1 MKDTLFPFQ
10 EKALADLHSV
20 IDDAHL
26 LMSSRKTQIISF
38 SAPTGA
44 GKTIMM
50 TQLFEEL
57 LYGDTDHIGD
67 PDSIIIWISDSPEL
81 NEQTRRKIETKSDR
95 IPAKNLIT
103 LDNNFTADIL
113 ECGHIYFLNTQKLG
127 SDKLLVSTSDKRQT
141 SIWTVIENTA
151 TQYYQKLY
159 CVIDEAHR
167 GTNNSEREA
176 NKAQS
181 IMQKFLKGSPDDGLS
196 PLPLTIGMT
205 ATPQKFDSLV
215 LGITSST
222 KHQVVVIPED
232 VRSSGLLK
240 DRIILRYPTIGFDAD
255 MSLFKSSVEDWK
267 KKCLLWQEYYDQ
279 NNDDEKKLQKEKTE
293 KITYYAQNE
302 DGETEK
308 VTREYV
314 FAKNL
319 MSLKTA
325 KAAYHTFAIANDT
338 LSTVNNAAY
347 GYENARDIYRD
358 LAEEDREIDLRLLS
372 SWKGCRFAIAYGSYT
387 KDKKRVT
394 SGKNQNAYTQYVQP
408 FIMGKSS
415 VDGTMVKE
423 EMWTIRQD
431 TNTMWS
437 ATDNHDHKY
446 ANALRIP
453 LQGSKYDFKSFF
465 YNTSEDCK
473 FETHG
478 VVGGFLSLSANTF
491 YYNAYD
497 EDGNKDNTE
506 RQVVLF
512 SPELC
517 IKDNKGNTSE
527 AVNPLG
533 NKYEVIYRGA
543 DNEHEWNW
551 WNSLTATER
560 YVDGKKTDFASEN
573 K

>member
-1 MKDTLFPFQ
+1 
-10 EKALADLHSV
+10 
-20 IDDAHL
+20 
-26 LMSSRKTQIISF
+26 
-38 SAPTGA
+38 
-44 GKTIMM
+44 
-50 TQLFEEL
+50 
-57 LYGDTDHIGD
+57 
-67 PDSIIIWISDSPEL
+67 
-81 NEQTRRKIETKSDR
+81 
-95 IPAKNLIT
+95 
-103 LDNNFTADIL
+103 
-113 ECGHIYFLNTQKLG
+113 
-127 SDKLLVSTSDKRQT
+127 
-141 SIWTVIENTA
+141 
-151 TQYYQKLY
+151 
-159 CVIDEAHR
+159 
-167 GTNNSEREA
+167 
-176 NKAQS
+176 
-181 IMQKFLKGSPDDGLS
+181 
-196 PLPLTIGMT
+196 
-205 ATPQKFDSLV
+205 
-215 LGITSST
+215 
-222 KHQVVVIPED
+222 
-232 VRSSGLLK
+232 
-240 DRIILRYPTIGFDAD
+240 
-255 MSLFKSSVEDWK
+255 
-267 KKCLLWQEYYDQ
+267 
-279 NNDDEKKLQKEKTE
+279 
-293 KITYYAQNE
+293 
-302 DGETEK
+302 
-308 VTREYV
+308 
-314 FAKNL
+314 

-347 GYENARDIYRD
+347 GYENARDIYRN

-423 EMWTIRQD
+423 EIWTIRQD

-478 VVGGFLSLSANTF
+478 VADGFLSLSANTF

>member
-1 MKDTLFPFQ
+1 MKRTKFFAGAIALTVAMSVGLLSCSNDDDDNNTDTGTTDTDNTAEALESAAFNLLRSVCDLAKYDANGEDDDGDGEWSGIETLPANWQNATYTIDEGAVIGEDGATVYSIPCYDADDALEFFSEMTGTQVSEDDLTDGTYTWSYTGLGTLTFTKDTTTGDSLFATIDFKVPVLKDTL
-10 EKALADLHSV
+10 
-20 IDDAHL
+20 
-26 LMSSRKTQIISF
+26 TQLKFVDSETFEAASPANSYKGI
-38 SAPTGA
+38 PYYGA
-44 GKTIMM
+44 G
-50 TQLFEEL
+50 
-57 LYGDTDHIGD
+57 D
-67 PDSIIIWISDSPEL
+67 IIKRISDDTFWICVRPAGGPL
-81 NEQTRRKIETKSDR
+81 KKDKS
-95 IPAKNLIT
+95 
-103 LDNNFTADIL
+103 
-113 ECGHIYFLNTQKLG
+113 YW
-127 SDKLLVSTSDKRQT
+127 V
-141 SIWTVIENTA
+141 
-151 TQYYQKLY
+151 
-159 CVIDEAHR
+159 
-167 GTNNSEREA
+167 
-176 NKAQS
+176 
-181 IMQKFLKGSPDDGLS
+181 
-196 PLPLTIGMT
+196 
-205 ATPQKFDSLV
+205 
-215 LGITSST
+215 
-222 KHQVVVIPED
+222 
-232 VRSSGLLK
+232 
-240 DRIILRYPTIGFDAD
+240 
-255 MSLFKSSVEDWK
+255 
-267 KKCLLWQEYYDQ
+267 CL